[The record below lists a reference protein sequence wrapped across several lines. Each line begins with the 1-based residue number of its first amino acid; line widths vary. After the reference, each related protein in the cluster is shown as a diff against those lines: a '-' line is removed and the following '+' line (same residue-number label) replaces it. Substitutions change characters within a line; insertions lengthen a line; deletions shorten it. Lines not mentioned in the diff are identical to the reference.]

1 MCGIVGFIG
10 SRPAVPFL
18 MEGLRRLEYRGY
30 DSAGVAA
37 LTNGAIGRRRAVGKV
52 ANLQELL
59 DREPLAGTVGIG
71 HTRWA
76 THGVPS
82 EANAHPHAN
91 DRVALVHNGIIEN
104 HQQLRAELEAK
115 GHTFTS
121 QTDSEVITHL
131 VADLLNLQ
139 LSPQAAVA
147 AALKRLEGIFAVVI
161 IFAGR
166 HDLMIGARRG
176 SPLAVGIGD
185 GEMYLGSDALAL
197 AHLTEHI
204 VYLEE
209 GDWVELT
216 PRAYGIHDVNDQPV
230 ERKVRQTALSG
241 ALIGKGDYRHF
252 MQKEIFEQPTAIGE
266 TLASLVD
273 SSTGRILLPDLPF
286 DLARVSRFTCCAC
299 GTAFLAT
306 AVAKYWFEQLAR
318 QPVEIDI
325 ASEFRYREA
334 PMPPD
339 GVGLF
344 VSQSGET
351 IDTLSALRY
360 VKAQGQPVLSIV
372 NVPESAIARESDCV
386 LPTLAGPEI
395 GVASTKAFTTQLT
408 VLACLALAVAEA
420 KDMISP
426 KRLEALVQAL
436 IELPKVIDDTLAID
450 SAARNL
456 AASLTGARDVLY
468 LGRGS
473 MFPIAMEGALKL
485 KELTYIH
492 AEGYAAGEM
501 KHGPIALIDEEMP
514 VIVCAPSGPL
524 FEKTAAN
531 VQEVQARG
539 GRVILLTDRVG
550 IENIGREA
558 HACIEVPSVDPFV
571 APMVYS
577 IPVQLLAYHTAV
589 LKGTDVDQPRN
600 LAKSVTVE

>member
-1 MCGIVGFIG
+1 
-10 SRPAVPFL
+10 

-30 DSAGVAA
+30 DSAGVAT
-37 LTNGAIGRRRAVGKV
+37 LTNGSISRRRAVGKV
-52 ANLQELL
+52 ACLQELL
-59 DREPLAGTVGIG
+59 DREPLEGTIGIG

-76 THGVPS
+76 THGAPS

-104 HQQLRAELEAK
+104 HQPLRAELEAK
-115 GHTFTS
+115 GHLFTS
-121 QTDSEVITHL
+121 QTDSEVIAHL
-131 VADLLNLQ
+131 ISDLLNLQ
-139 LSPQAAVA
+139 LTPQGAVA

-161 IFAGR
+161 VFAGR

-176 SPLAVGIGD
+176 SPLALGIGD

-197 AHLTEHI
+197 AHLTDRI

-209 GDWVELT
+209 GDWVEVT
-216 PRAYGIHDVNDQPV
+216 SQGCSIHDVNDQPT
-230 ERKVRQTALSG
+230 ERKVQQTALSG

-252 MQKEIFEQPTAIGE
+252 MQKEIFEQPTAIGQ
-266 TLASLVD
+266 TIASLINP
-273 SSTGRILLPDLPF
+273 STGRVELPSLPF

-334 PMPPD
+334 PMPEG

-360 VKAQGQPVLSIV
+360 VKAQGQRVLSIV
-372 NVPESAIARESDCV
+372 NVPESAIARESDCL

-395 GVASTKAFTTQLT
+395 GVASTKAFTTQLS
-408 VLACLALAVAEA
+408 VLACLALAIAEA
-420 KDMISP
+420 KKAVSQE
-426 KRLEALVQAL
+426 RLEKLAQAL
-436 IELPKVIDDTLAID
+436 IELPKSVDDALSIDT
-450 SAARNL
+450 AARRV
-456 AASLTGARDVLY
+456 AAMLVGARDVLY
-468 LGRGS
+468 LARGS

-501 KHGPIALIDEEMP
+501 KHGPIALIDENMP

-539 GRVILLTDRVG
+539 GRVILLSDRSG
-550 IENIGREA
+550 IDKIGREA
-558 HACIEVPSVDPFV
+558 EACIEVPHVDPFV
-571 APMVYS
+571 APIVYS

>member
-1 MCGIVGFIG
+1 
-10 SRPAVPFL
+10 
-18 MEGLRRLEYRGY
+18 
-30 DSAGVAA
+30 
-37 LTNGAIGRRRAVGKV
+37 
-52 ANLQELL
+52 
-59 DREPLAGTVGIG
+59 
-71 HTRWA
+71 
-76 THGVPS
+76 
-82 EANAHPHAN
+82 
-91 DRVALVHNGIIEN
+91 
-104 HQQLRAELEAK
+104 
-115 GHTFTS
+115 
-121 QTDSEVITHL
+121 
-131 VADLLNLQ
+131 
-139 LSPQAAVA
+139 
-147 AALKRLEGIFAVVI
+147 
-161 IFAGR
+161 
-166 HDLMIGARRG
+166 
-176 SPLAVGIGD
+176 
-185 GEMYLGSDALAL
+185 LGSDALAL

-408 VLACLALAVAEA
+408 GVGCRRSEGHDLAEAPRSAGAGPDRVAE
-420 KDMISP
+420 
-426 KRLEALVQAL
+426 
-436 IELPKVIDDTLAID
+436 
-450 SAARNL
+450 
-456 AASLTGARDVLY
+456 G
-468 LGRGS
+468 
-473 MFPIAMEGALKL
+473 
-485 KELTYIH
+485 H
-492 AEGYAAGEM
+492 
-501 KHGPIALIDEEMP
+501 
-514 VIVCAPSGPL
+514 
-524 FEKTAAN
+524 
-531 VQEVQARG
+531 
-539 GRVILLTDRVG
+539 
-550 IENIGREA
+550 
-558 HACIEVPSVDPFV
+558 
-571 APMVYS
+571 
-577 IPVQLLAYHTAV
+577 
-589 LKGTDVDQPRN
+589 
-600 LAKSVTVE
+600 

>member
-1 MCGIVGFIG
+1 MFVASDI
-10 SRPAVPFL
+10 PAILAHTRRMVFL
-18 MEGLRRLEYRGY
+18 DNGELALITREGATYSTL
-30 DSAGVAA
+30 AG
-37 LTNGAIGRRRAVGKV
+37 
-52 ANLQELL
+52 
-59 DREPLAGTVGIG
+59 EPLQKPV
-71 HTRWA
+71 
-76 THGVPS
+76 
-82 EANAHPHAN
+82 
-91 DRVALVHNGIIEN
+91 VAIDWNPMA
-104 HQQLRAELEAK
+104 AEK
-115 GHTFTS
+115 G
-121 QTDSEVITHL
+121 E
-131 VADLLNLQ
+131 
-139 LSPQAAVA
+139 
-147 AALKRLEGIFAVVI
+147 
-161 IFAGR
+161 
-166 HDLMIGARRG
+166 
-176 SPLAVGIGD
+176 
-185 GEMYLGSDALAL
+185 
-197 AHLTEHI
+197 
-204 VYLEE
+204 
-209 GDWVELT
+209 
-216 PRAYGIHDVNDQPV
+216 
-230 ERKVRQTALSG
+230 
-241 ALIGKGDYRHF
+241 YRHF

-550 IENIGREA
+550 IEKIGREA